1 MTKKTIEKLYK
12 SYMSTCKEFRDKVT
26 FTQYVKGEYQ
36 KMALTMFEK
45 ESLQKENAR
54 LKRELATLK
63 ASQKLGGGLDEKE
76 LQKALNSCQRIFKTL
91 NRGKRSLVL
100 SKSAMVASVEYSES
114 GRSKTYKDC
123 SKTAIR
129 EAEKSAWEIMSLE
142 NDFRNIHHFLKHGT
156 MKAEEKDNA

>member
-1 MTKKTIEKLYK
+1 
-12 SYMSTCKEFRDKVT
+12 
-26 FTQYVKGEYQ
+26 
-36 KMALTMFEK
+36 MALTMFEK

-54 LKRELATLK
+54 LKRELVALK

-100 SKSAMVASVEYSES
+100 SKSAMMASVEYSGS